1 MKVLIRNI
9 TMIILNKFRDVK
21 SYVEGILKYKYN
33 LEPLKMEC
41 PACGGLLTYFGCY
54 EVNYIDDEDD
64 RKIPILRGLCS
75 TCKKTHSVKPFF
87 LPGKHQY
94 ALKCRETAVKAYQ
107 QAGLGLKKS
116 LKASFNNKEISVM
129 NLKYWLK
136 TTATKCSILTNR
148 ILQNIQQYFSNV
160 DIVSDYIREHK
171 SIDSVDTIYNLSIKY
186 IKLFTGTEPED
197 SFFSRFNIVN
207 AVSNEEC
214 TGLYL

>member
-1 MKVLIRNI
+1 
-9 TMIILNKFRDVK
+9 MIILNKFRNVK
-21 SYVEGILKYKYN
+21 SYVEGILKYRYN

-41 PACGGLLTYFGCY
+41 PVCGCLLTYFGCY

-64 RKIPILRGLCS
+64 MKIHILRGFCS

-94 ALKCRETAVKAYQ
+94 ALKCREAAVEAYQ
-107 QAGLGLKKS
+107 ETGVGLKKA
-116 LKASFNNKEISVM
+116 LKISFSKKQISVM

-136 TTATKCSILTNR
+136 TTVTKCSELTNK
-148 ILQNIQQYFSNV
+148 ILCSIQHHFSNI

-171 SIDSVDTIYNLSIKY
+171 SIDGIDTIYNLSIKY
-186 IKLFTGTEPED
+186 IRLFTGTDPDD
-197 SFFSRFNIVN
+197 SFFTRFNIVN
-207 AVSNEEC
+207 AVSNEER